1 MDQDTNEPAARTPE
15 EEAAALA
22 LAVVSQAAAITQ
34 GDPEAVEASDENLR
48 EVVGELTDEPFTA
61 RQEDVVATLGT
72 AGGSLAAG
80 LTAALAHEKGV
91 DPGVIL
97 GSTSQ
102 AIVAQ
107 TQTPFAGGLDDMD
120 DDPELVAQAER
131 DARAHAA
138 ELDGDDAASRVDGTG
153 PLGGRRDMADAGLDR
168 GDAGEPRGERDDDDS
183 DHVS

>member
-1 MDQDTNEPAARTPE
+1 MDQDTNEPTDRTPE
-15 EEAAALA
+15 DEAAALA

-48 EVVGELTDEPFTA
+48 EVVAELTDQPFTA

-91 DPGVIL
+91 DPAVIL

-107 TQTPFAGGLDDMD
+107 TQTQSPFAGG
-120 DDPELVAQAER
+120 R
-131 DARAHAA
+131 D
-138 ELDGDDAASRVDGTG
+138 
-153 PLGGRRDMADAGLDR
+153 DMADAGRDR
-168 GDAGEPRGERDDDDS
+168 GEAGDPRVDRSDDDDS
-183 DHVS
+183 DHAS

>member
-1 MDQDTNEPAARTPE
+1 MDQDTNEPTARTPE

-48 EVVGELTDEPFTA
+48 EVVGELSDQPFTA

-107 TQTPFAGGLDDMD
+107 TQTPFAGGHDDMD

-131 DARAHAA
+131 DARTHAA
-138 ELDGDDAASRVDGTG
+138 ELDGDDAASRVDGG
-153 PLGGRRDMADAGLDR
+153 RPVDGRRDMADAGRERGESGESR
-168 GDAGEPRGERDDDDS
+168 GDRDDDDS
-183 DHVS
+183 DHAS

>member
-1 MDQDTNEPAARTPE
+1 MDQHTNEPTDRTPE

-48 EVVGELTDEPFTA
+48 EVVAELTDQPLTP
-61 RQEDVVATLGT
+61 RQEDVVATLGA

-91 DPGVIL
+91 DPGIIL

-107 TQTPFAGGLDDMD
+107 TQSPFTGANDDMD

-138 ELDGDDAASRVDGTG
+138 ERDGHAPASRAIDGHRG
-153 PLGGRRDMADAGLDR
+153 MADAGRER
-168 GDAGEPRGERDDDDS
+168 GDAAESRADRGEDDDA
-183 DHVS
+183 DHAS

>member
-1 MDQDTNEPAARTPE
+1 MDQDTNEPTGRTPE
-15 EEAAALA
+15 DEAAALA
-22 LAVVSQAAAITQ
+22 LAIVSQAAAITQ

-48 EVVGELTDEPFTA
+48 EVVAELTDEPLTP
-61 RQEDVVATLGT
+61 RQEDVMATLGT

-107 TQTPFAGGLDDMD
+107 TQSPFAGGQDDRD

-138 ELDGDDAASRVDGTG
+138 ERDGDDAPTRTD
-153 PLGGRRDMADAGLDR
+153 LGHHDMADAGRER
-168 GDAGEPRGERDDDDS
+168 GDAGEPRAERGDDDDA
-183 DHVS
+183 DHAS

>member
-1 MDQDTNEPAARTPE
+1 MDHDTHEPTDRTPE

-48 EVVGELTDEPFTA
+48 EVVAELTDQPFTA

-80 LTAALAHEKGV
+80 LTAALAHEKGI
-91 DPGVIL
+91 DPAVIL

-107 TQTPFAGGLDDMD
+107 TQSQTQSPFAGG
-120 DDPELVAQAER
+120 R
-131 DARAHAA
+131 D
-138 ELDGDDAASRVDGTG
+138 
-153 PLGGRRDMADAGLDR
+153 DMADAGRDR
-168 GDAGEPRGERDDDDS
+168 GEAGDPRVDRSDDDDS
-183 DHVS
+183 DHAS

>member
-1 MDQDTNEPAARTPE
+1 MDQDTNEPTGRTPE
-15 EEAAALA
+15 DEAAALA
-22 LAVVSQAAAITQ
+22 LAIVSQAAAITQ

-48 EVVGELTDEPFTA
+48 EVVAELTDEPLTP
-61 RQEDVVATLGT
+61 RQEDVMATLGT

-107 TQTPFAGGLDDMD
+107 TQSPFAGGQDDMD
-120 DDPELVAQAER
+120 DDAELVAQAER

-138 ELDGDDAASRVDGTG
+138 ERDRDDAPMRADHGH
-153 PLGGRRDMADAGLDR
+153 RDMADAGRER
-168 GDAGEPRGERDDDDS
+168 GDAGEARAERGDDDDA
-183 DHVS
+183 DHAS

>member
-1 MDQDTNEPAARTPE
+1 MDQQTNEPTDRTPE

-34 GDPEAVEASDENLR
+34 GDPAAVEASDENLR
-48 EVVGELTDEPFTA
+48 EVVAELTDQPLTP
-61 RQEDVVATLGT
+61 RQEDVVATLGV

-107 TQTPFAGGLDDMD
+107 TQSPFVGADDEPD
-120 DDPELVAQAER
+120 LVAQAER

-138 ELDGDDAASRVDGTG
+138 ERDGDHSVPRADHGH
-153 PLGGRRDMADAGLDR
+153 RDMADAGRER
-168 GDAGEPRGERDDDDS
+168 GDAGESRADRGEDDDA
-183 DHVS
+183 DHAS